1 LEGKTQPTGPAEPN
15 DSPSS
20 ELPSSETP
28 SSETPSSETPSSET
42 PSSETPSTDPGPQSD
57 PGRGPRDVEL
67 SASPPAEARRHTSF
81 GYDRLPRDRQPP
93 YSEEA
98 EQAVLGAAMVDK
110 EAVGLA
116 SEKITHA
123 DFYRR
128 EHQLI
133 FRAMSLLYENDQAID
148 PITVA
153 DLLERSADKFLDKFE
168 VKKLQGANLLEIVG
182 GMDFLIDLAGM
193 MGTAANVVY
202 HAGIVR
208 EKAVLRNLISV
219 SNTIAVEAYE
229 AADEAANIL
238 DRAQGKIYDISEETG
253 SDGFSPV
260 EQIVPGAFKAIEEAF
275 QNNDDVTG
283 LRTHF
288 SDLDR
293 KTGGLQKS
301 DLIILAARPSM
312 GKTSLALNLAYN
324 VAVRE
329 KVGVGVFSLEMS
341 REQLVMRMLG
351 SSGKFNL
358 HDLRRGKLRAEDWP
372 RLTQACEQLSQAP
385 IYIDDNSGI
394 SVLEMKS
401 KARRLKQQHGL
412 GLIIIDYLQLMT
424 GGGKAENRQQEI
436 SNISR
441 NLKGMAKDLQ
451 VPVLALS
458 QLSRQV
464 ESRGDHK
471 PMLSDLRESGALEQD
486 ADVVMFIFREEVYK
500 PEDEDTHNKATIII
514 GKQRNGPIGQFEL
527 NFQKEFTRFG
537 DLAR

>member
-1 LEGKTQPTGPAEPN
+1 MEVQQQPDNYGENRPTK
-15 DSPSS
+15 
-20 ELPSSETP
+20 
-28 SSETPSSETPSSET
+28 
-42 PSSETPSTDPGPQSD
+42 STY
-57 PGRGPRDVEL
+57 
-67 SASPPAEARRHTSF
+67 
-81 GYDRLPRDRQPP
+81 GYDRMAGARQQPF
-93 YSEEA
+93 SEEA

-116 SEKITHA
+116 REKIDFD
-123 DFYRR
+123 DFYRL

-133 FRAMSLLYENDQAID
+133 YRAMCALYENDQAVD

-153 DLLERSADKFLDKFE
+153 DMLEKSSESFLDKAQQ
-168 VKKLQGANLLEIVG
+168 KMYRDKDLMEIVG

-193 MGTAANVVY
+193 MGTAANVTY

-219 SNTIAVEAYE
+219 SNNIAAEAFE
-229 AADEAANIL
+229 GADEAGKIL
-238 DRAQGKIYDISEETG
+238 DRAQGRIYDISEETRVG
-253 SDGFSPV
+253 GFQGVNS
-260 EQIVPGAFKAIEEAF
+260 IVPGTFKSIEEAF

-283 LRTHF
+283 LRTGF
-288 SDLDR
+288 AEMDR

-301 DLIILAARPSM
+301 DLVILAARPSM
-312 GKTSLALNLAYN
+312 GKTSFALNLAYN
-324 VAVRE
+324 VAVNE
-329 KVGVGVFSLEMS
+329 GVGVGIFSLEMA

-351 SSGKFNL
+351 SSGSFNL
-358 HDLRRGKLRAEDWP
+358 HNLRRGKLRAEDWP

-412 GLIIIDYLQLMT
+412 GLIVIDYLQLMSSP
-424 GGGKAENRQQEI
+424 GRVENRQQEI

-441 NLKGMAKDLQ
+441 NLKGMAKDLD

-458 QLSRQV
+458 QLSRGV
-464 ESRGDHK
+464 EARGDHR
-471 PMLSDLRESGALEQD
+471 PMLSDLRESGAIEQD
-486 ADVVMFIFREEVYK
+486 ADVVLFIFREEVYK
-500 PEDEDTHNKATIII
+500 PDDETVRNMATMII
-514 GKQRNGPIGQFEL
+514 GKQRNGPIGQFDMH
-527 NFQKEFTRFG
+527 FHKEFTRFN